1 VRALLVL
8 GMMAVTARV
17 AWGQTAA
24 SPPSASP
31 PVPAATPTVEAA
43 PPPRFRLAL
52 QLGFGALTQLDA
64 IGSAHNQGDLVGELS
79 LRAPNASGWQPH
91 LRLLWGSLVPA
102 GLPPVGIRVVTLGAT
117 RRWET
122 FSGSGWLVP
131 YLGGGVGLYST
142 PFARRAALSAD
153 AGVDLPLRRW
163 LSLVANAS
171 FTLVFSGQTRPM
183 LGTLTIGAQLST
195 S

>member
-1 VRALLVL
+1 MLIVLVVMALGASSARAQQA
-8 GMMAVTARV
+8 AVVTEP
-17 AWGQTAA
+17 A
-24 SPPSASP
+24 S
-31 PVPAATPTVEAA
+31 
-43 PPPRFRLAL
+43 RLRLAL

-79 LRAPNASGWQPH
+79 LRAPNPSGWQPH

-102 GLPPVGIRVVTLGAT
+102 GLPPVGIRVATVGAT
-117 RRWET
+117 RRWES
-122 FSGSGWLVP
+122 FSGTGWIVP

-142 PFARRAALSAD
+142 PFASRAALSGD

-163 LSLVANAS
+163 LSLVANLS
-171 FTLVFSGQTRPM
+171 FTLVFSGETRPM